1 MKGFLFILL
10 LSHAHLFCQVSKY
23 QIDFKVG
30 EFNFKYIER
39 CKSSIS
45 NEIPKIDTFNIKL
58 NLYKMNSLILEYSVY
73 QNDSLIKR
81 IYNVDNQLCNFMPNS
96 KVDTLIMI
104 HSYLQNN
111 LFDRSKVKSSIP
123 YSGIYLFKKN
133 RTYIIDCDFTYYNKK
148 WFVLINLNRGV
159 IIGISRLLSRDINGD
174 RNKGSNDLG
183 CMYLVEKKIF
193 K

>member
-1 MKGFLFILL
+1 MKSFLFILL

-30 EFNFKYIER
+30 EFNYKYIEE
-39 CKSSIS
+39 CNKFPP
-45 NEIPKIDTFNIKL
+45 NEIIDTFNIKL
-58 NLYKMNSLILEYSVY
+58 NLYKMNDLILEYSVY

-81 IYNVDNQLCNFMPNS
+81 IYNVENQLCNFMPNS

-111 LFDRSKVKSSIP
+111 LFDRSKVHSSIP
-123 YSGIYLFKKN
+123 YSGISLFKKHK
-133 RTYIIDCDFTYYNKK
+133 TYVIVCDFSYYNRK
-148 WFVLINLNRGV
+148 WWVHLYLNRGV
-159 IIGISRLLSRDINGD
+159 IIWINRLYSYDIND
-174 RNKGSNDLG
+174 DSNKGSNDLG
-183 CMYLVEKKIF
+183 CMYLVKKKIF